1 MRLMKR
7 IISIMAIML
16 LAAQVLTAGQT
27 WKNETLRYALYIG
40 PIKAGEA
47 AFITKNTTFEGQK
60 AVQMEL
66 RIRTTSAAEKIFS
79 VNDTITSYI
88 DPQNTRPIY
97 YRKHSFEGDNHYQE
111 FARYTYPD
119 AGGCRVAMRKI
130 YRDGRVRENTEN
142 SRVNV
147 YDLVS
152 VMAYARSIKTTGF
165 MAGKRINYRFVDAA
179 DVIDE
184 CMIYEGRVRENT
196 ENSRVNVYDLVSVM
210 AYARSIKT
218 TGFMAGKRINYR
230 FVDAADVIDECMIY
244 EGRETVKVSGVKYDC
259 IVFRFVEPYIEKGKT
274 KYKEVL
280 TIYMT
285 DDDAR
290 TIVEMD
296 IKYKVGSAKAKLIR

>member
-27 WKNETLRYALYIG
+27 WKNETLRYALNIG

-47 AFITKNTTFEGQK
+47 AFITRNTTFEGQK

-184 CMIYEGRVRENT
+184 CMI
-196 ENSRVNVYDLVSVM
+196 
-210 AYARSIKT
+210 
-218 TGFMAGKRINYR
+218 F
-230 FVDAADVIDECMIY
+230 

-259 IVFRFVEPYIEKGKT
+259 IVFRFVEPYTEKGKT